1 MAPDAS
7 PVPLPAGLRRWR
19 RALPVLV
26 SVGILAFALQ
36 ALALEFPP
44 QGYAAVRTAIA
55 QLDVSRI
62 ALALLWGLGSH
73 TCLIGFDVI
82 GLRRSGRQVPP
93 LRLVSTAFLANSVGH
108 LLGFATLTGGAV
120 RWRGYGGAGL
130 GTSDIGQVVLTSTLG
145 FVFGGWVLLTLA
157 LTFEPAAAAL
167 ALPVSAAVARIVGLL
182 LAVAYAVLLVL
193 AGRAGRNLHLG
204 RHRLWLPDRRSIL
217 QVSLLSVVELS
228 FASAALYVLL
238 APLPGTGFVGFVGL
252 WLIAVMAGLVSTVPA
267 GLGVF
272 EWSLLKLLPGV
283 APATLLAAA
292 LVYRVTY
299 YLVPLALAASLATV
313 ATVAGSLAKGAG
325 PATAAWRVVRPWLPQ
340 VVALA
345 VFAVGAALVIDG
357 TLPTPRHRL
366 VGTALPVVETSHLLA
381 SLGGVVLVLIG
392 QGLQRRSHAAWL
404 LSLTL
409 CIALPV
415 PMWFRGS
422 HLLVWLSV
430 LLVAV
435 VLWVARREF
444 YREGALLDEAWS
456 WPWLRNLGLV
466 LVATSW
472 LLFFAYSH
480 VEYQQELWW
489 RFALSDD
496 APRALRAWLMV
507 AMAVMVFGLARLL
520 RSVRA
525 PLPAADEQALSA
537 LAPVLAVAEDVQ
549 ANLVLVGDKALL
561 RDDAGAGFV
570 MMQRHGGSLIAM
582 GDPVGPPEVV
592 RALVWR
598 FREHADRL
606 GLRPVFYQVGERYW
620 QTYLDMGLSLV
631 KLGEEALVP
640 LADFDLQ
647 GRSRAELRQA
657 WNRGKRSGLVFRMAE
672 AGEVDAL
679 MPALAAISNDWLEEK
694 SGSEKGFS
702 LGNFDPAYLRRFP
715 IALIEVEGRVVAFAN
730 LWLAPAGGDFS
741 VDLMRYLADAP
752 KGTMDFLFIELLLW
766 GRANGYARFSLGM
779 APLSGL
785 NPHRLAGRWNRVG
798 NLIAR
803 HGERFYGFGGLRH
816 FKAKFDPVWKPRY
829 LATPGG
835 MHLPAAL
842 LDVTR
847 LISRDPRDR
856 DERPIRGG
864 LQGG

>member
-1 MAPDAS
+1 MPEAA
-7 PVPLPAGLRRWR
+7 PVPPSAGFRRWR
-19 RALPVLV
+19 RALPVML
-26 SVGILAFALQ
+26 SLGILALALH
-36 ALALEFPP
+36 ALAREFPP
-44 QGYAAVRTAIA
+44 QGYAALRTAIA
-55 QLDVSRI
+55 QLDAGRI
-62 ALALLWGLGSH
+62 ALALLFGLGSH
-73 TCLIGFDVI
+73 ACLIGFDAI
-82 GLRRSGRQVPP
+82 GLRRSGRRVRP
-93 LRLVSTAFLANSVGH
+93 LRLVITAFLANAVGH
-108 LLGFATLTGGAV
+108 LLGFAALTGGAV

-130 GTSDIGQVVLTSTLG
+130 GAVDIGQVVLTSTLG
-145 FVFGGWVLLTLA
+145 FLFGAWVLLASA

-167 ALPVSAAVARIVGLL
+167 ALPVSTSMARLTGLL
-182 LAVAYAVLLVL
+182 LAGAYVVLLAM
-193 AGRAGRNLHLG
+193 AGRDGRNLHLG
-204 RHRLWLPDRRSIL
+204 VHRLWLPDRRSIL
-217 QVSLLSVVELS
+217 QVSLLSVVELA

-238 APLPGTGFVGFVGL
+238 APLPETGFVGFVGL
-252 WLIAVMAGLVSTVPA
+252 WLIAVMAGLVSSVPG

-272 EWSLLKLLPGV
+272 EWSLLKLLPGSE
-283 APATLLAAA
+283 PAGLLAAA
-292 LVYRVTY
+292 LVYRITY

-313 ATVAGSLAKGAG
+313 ATAAGSLAKGTG
-325 PATAAWRVVRPWLPQ
+325 PATSAWRVVRPWLPQ

-345 VFAVGAALVIDG
+345 VFVVGAALVIDG

-381 SLGGVVLVLIG
+381 SLGGVALVLIG

-409 CIALPV
+409 CIVLPV

-422 HLLVWLSV
+422 HLLVWLAV
-430 LLVAV
+430 LLVAM

-444 YREGALLDEAWS
+444 YREGALLDQAWS
-456 WPWLRNLGLV
+456 WPWLRNVGLV

-472 LLFFAYSH
+472 LLFFAYRH

-496 APRALRAWLMV
+496 APRALRAWLVV
-507 AMAVMVFGLARLL
+507 AVAVMVFGLARLL
-520 RSVRA
+520 RSARA
-525 PLPAADEQALSA
+525 PLPPADAPALSA
-537 LAPVLAVAEDVQ
+537 LAPVLAAAQDVQ

-561 RDDAGAGFV
+561 CDDAGSGFV
-570 MMQRHGGSLIAM
+570 MMQRYGGSLIAM
-582 GDPVGPPEVV
+582 GDPVGPPEVA

-598 FREHADRL
+598 FRERADRL
-606 GLRPVFYQVGERYW
+606 GMRPVFYQVGERYW
-620 QTYLDMGLSLV
+620 QTYLDLGLSLV

-647 GRSRAELRQA
+647 GRARAELRQA
-657 WNRGKRSGLVFRMAE
+657 WNRGTRSALVFRVA
-672 AGEVDAL
+672 AASEVDAL
-679 MPALAAISNDWLEEK
+679 MPTLAAISDDWLGEK

-702 LGNFDPAYLRRFP
+702 LGHFDPVYLRRFP
-715 IALIEVEGRVVAFAN
+715 VAMIEVEGRVVAFAN

-741 VDLMRYLADAP
+741 VDLMRYLSDAP

-785 NPHRLAGRWNRVG
+785 ATHRLAGHWSRVG

-803 HGERFYGFGGLRH
+803 HGERFYDFGGLRH

-829 LATPGG
+829 LVTPGG

-847 LISRDPRDR
+847 LISRDPRER
-856 DERPIRGG
+856 DERTV
-864 LQGG
+864 QGTWHFR

>member
-1 MAPDAS
+1 MSEVVPDPS
-7 PVPLPAGLRRWR
+7 LAGFHRWR
-19 RALPVLV
+19 RALPVML
-26 SVGILAFALQ
+26 SLGILALALH
-36 ALALEFPP
+36 ALAREFPP
-44 QGYAAVRTAIA
+44 QGYAALRTAIA
-55 QLDVSRI
+55 RLDPGRI
-62 ALALLWGLGSH
+62 ALALLFGLGSH
-73 TCLIGFDVI
+73 ACLIGFDAI
-82 GLRRSGRQVPP
+82 GLRRSSHRVPP
-93 LRLVSTAFLANSVGH
+93 LRLVITAFLANAVGH
-108 LLGFATLTGGAV
+108 LLGFAALTGGAV

-130 GTSDIGQVVLTSTLG
+130 GAADIGQVVLTSTLG
-145 FVFGGWVLLTLA
+145 FLFGAWVLLASA

-167 ALPVSAAVARIVGLL
+167 ALPVSTTVARMAGLL
-182 LAVAYAVLLVL
+182 LAGAYAALLVM
-193 AGRAGRNLHLG
+193 AGRDGRSLLLG
-204 RHRLWLPDRRSIL
+204 RHALWLPDRRSIL
-217 QVSLLSVVELS
+217 QVSLLSVLELA

-252 WLIAVMAGLVSTVPA
+252 WLVAVMAGLVSSVPG

-272 EWSLLKLLPGV
+272 EWSLLKLLPGN
-283 APATLLAAA
+283 APAGLLAAA
-292 LVYRVTY
+292 LVYRITY

-313 ATVAGSLAKGAG
+313 ATVAGSLAKDTG
-325 PATAAWRVVRPWLPQ
+325 PVTATWRVVRPWLPQ

-345 VFAVGAALVIDG
+345 VFVVGAALVIDG

-381 SLGGVVLVLIG
+381 SLGGVALVLIG

-409 CIALPV
+409 CIVLPV

-422 HLLVWLSV
+422 HLLVWLAV
-430 LLVAV
+430 LLVAM

-444 YREGALLDEAWS
+444 YREGALLDQAWS
-456 WPWLRNLGLV
+456 WPWLRNVGLV

-472 LLFFAYSH
+472 LLFFAYRH

-496 APRALRAWLMV
+496 APRALRAWLVV

-520 RSVRA
+520 RSARA
-525 PLPAADEQALSA
+525 PLPPADAPALSA
-537 LAPVLAVAEDVQ
+537 LVPVLAAAQDVQ
-549 ANLVLVGDKALL
+549 ASLALVGDKALL
-561 RDDAGAGFV
+561 CDDAGSGFV

-582 GDPVGPPEVV
+582 GDPIGPPEVV
-592 RALVWR
+592 RALIWR
-598 FREHADRL
+598 FRERADRL
-606 GLRPVFYQVGERYW
+606 GMRPVFYQVGERYW
-620 QTYLDMGLSLV
+620 QTYLDSGLSLV

-647 GRSRAELRQA
+647 GRARAELRQA
-657 WNRGKRSGLVFRMAE
+657 WNRGTRSALVFRVA
-672 AGEVDAL
+672 AASEVDAL
-679 MPALAAISNDWLEEK
+679 MPTLAAISDDWLEEK

-702 LGNFDPAYLRRFP
+702 LGHFDPVYLRRFP

-730 LWLAPAGGDFS
+730 LWLAPAAGDFS
-741 VDLMRYLADAP
+741 VDLMRYRTDAP
-752 KGTMDFLFIELLLW
+752 KGTMDFLFIELLRW

-785 NPHRLAGRWNRVG
+785 ATHRLAGHWNRVG

-829 LATPGG
+829 LVTPGG

-847 LISRDPRDR
+847 LISRDPRER
-856 DERPIRGG
+856 DERTV
-864 LQGG
+864 QGTWHFR